1 MMKKLFLVWFSC
13 LALASA
19 QPLTLP
25 NTSIGLDS
33 PEGQK
38 IWQSSQEKA
47 DYWPLIIH
55 YETQQGP
62 AECGPAS
69 SVMVLNSLGLEAP
82 ANTVHPPFHQF
93 TQTNFFSPEVEKI
106 LPRETLLHQGATL
119 DELGGMLAAWNLKVA
134 THHAADSNLETF
146 RKQARAALASG
157 KEYVIINFHRD
168 PLEQKGGAHFSPLAA
183 YDAASD
189 RFLML
194 DVARFRYPP
203 FWITAESLFRSM
215 NTTDS
220 VSRKTRGYLL
230 ISK

>member
-1 MMKKLFLVWFSC
+1 MMKKLFLVWLSCFS
-13 LALASA
+13 LALA

-25 NTSIGLDS
+25 STSVGLDT

-69 SVMVLNSLGLEAP
+69 CVMVLNSIGLKAP

-93 TQTNFFSPEVEKI
+93 TQSNFFSPEVEKV
-106 LPRETLLHQGATL
+106 LPRDTLLHQGATL
-119 DELGGMLAAWNLKVA
+119 DELGAMLATWDLKVSV
-134 THHAADSNLETF
+134 HHGADSNLEDF
-146 RKQARAALASG
+146 RRQARTALASG
-157 KEYVIINFHRD
+157 KDYVIINFHRD
-168 PLEQKGGAHFSPLAA
+168 PLDQKGGAHFSPLAA

-203 FWITAESLFRSM
+203 FWITAESLFRAM

-220 VSRKTRGYLL
+220 VSQKTRGYLL

>member
-13 LALASA
+13 FSLALA
-19 QPLTLP
+19 QTLTLP
-25 NTSIGLDS
+25 DTSVGLDT
-33 PEGQK
+33 PAGQQ

-69 SVMVLNSLGLEAP
+69 SVMVLNSLAIQAP
-82 ANTVHPPFHQF
+82 ENTIHPPFHQF
-93 TQTNFFSPEVEKI
+93 TQTNFFSAAVEKV
-106 LPRETLLHQGATL
+106 LPRETLLRQGATL
-119 DELGGMLAAWNLKVA
+119 DQLGGMLAAWNLKVDI
-134 THHAADSNLETF
+134 HHAADSNLDDF
-146 RKQARAALASG
+146 RRQARAALASG
-157 KEYVIINFHRD
+157 KQYVIINFHRD
-168 PLEQKGGAHFSPLAA
+168 PLDQKGGAHFSPLAA

-203 FWITAESLFRSM
+203 FWITAESLFRAM

-220 VSRKTRGYLL
+220 VSQKSRGYLL

>member
-1 MMKKLFLVWFSC
+1 MKKLFVLWFSC
-13 LALASA
+13 FSLALS
-19 QPLTLP
+19 QPLKLP
-25 NTSIGLDS
+25 TTSVGLDS
-33 PEGQK
+33 AEGQS

-69 SVMVLNSLGLEAP
+69 CVMVLNSLGLEAP

-93 TQTNFFSPEVEKI
+93 TQTNFFSPAVEKV
-106 LPRETLLHQGATL
+106 LPRQTLLHQGATL
-119 DELGGMLAAWNLKVA
+119 DELGGMLKAWNLQVEI
-134 THHAADSNLETF
+134 HHAADSNLEDF
-146 RKQARAALASG
+146 RRQARQALASG
-157 KEYVIINFHRD
+157 TQYVIINFHRD
-168 PLEQKGGAHFSPLAA
+168 PLNQKGGAHFSPLAA
-183 YDAASD
+183 YDESSD

-203 FWITAESLFRSM
+203 FWITAESLFQAM

-220 VSRKTRGYLL
+220 TSQKTRGYLL
-230 ISK
+230 ISR

>member
-1 MMKKLFLVWFSC
+1 MKKFFLLWFSC
-13 LALASA
+13 FTLALA

-25 NTSIGLDS
+25 ATSVGLDS
-33 PEGQK
+33 AEGQS
-38 IWQSSQEKA
+38 IWQSSQDKA

-69 SVMVLNSLGLEAP
+69 CVMVLNSLGLQAP
-82 ANTVHPPFHQF
+82 ANSVHPPFHQF
-93 TQTNFFSPEVEKI
+93 TQTNFFSPAVEKV

-119 DELGGMLAAWNLKVA
+119 DELGNMLKAWNLTVEI
-134 THHAADSNLETF
+134 HHGADSNLKDF
-146 RKQARAALASG
+146 RSQARRALGSG
-157 KEYVIINFHRD
+157 KQFVIINFHRD
-168 PLEQKGGAHFSPLAA
+168 PLNQKGGAHFSPLAA
-183 YDAASD
+183 YDEKSD

-203 FWITAESLFRSM
+203 FWITAESLFQAM

-220 VSRKTRGYLL
+220 VSQKTRGYLL

>member
-1 MMKKLFLVWFSC
+1 M
-13 LALASA
+13 
-19 QPLTLP
+19 TLP
-25 NTSIGLDS
+25 QTSVGLDS

-69 SVMVLNSLGLEAP
+69 SVMVLNSLGVEAP
-82 ANTVHPPFHQF
+82 ANTIHPPFHQF
-93 TQTNFFSPEVEKI
+93 TQTNFFSPAVEKV

-119 DELGGMLAAWNLKVA
+119 EELGQMLGAWNLKVSI
-134 THHAADSNLETF
+134 HHAADSNLTDF
-146 RKQARAALASG
+146 RRQARTALASG
-157 KEYVIINFHRD
+157 KQYVIINFHRD
-168 PLEQKGGAHFSPLAA
+168 PLNQKGGAHFSPLAA
-183 YDAASD
+183 YDEHSD

-203 FWITAESLFRSM
+203 FWITAESLFQAM

-220 VSRKTRGYLL
+220 VSKKTRGYLL